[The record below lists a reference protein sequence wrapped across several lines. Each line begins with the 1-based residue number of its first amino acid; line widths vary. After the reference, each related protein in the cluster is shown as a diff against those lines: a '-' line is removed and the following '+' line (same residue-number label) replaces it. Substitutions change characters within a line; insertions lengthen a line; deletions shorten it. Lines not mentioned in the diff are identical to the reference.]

1 MAFVL
6 RKPARP
12 GDPIDPDRINA
23 PVAPGASRSPQIPGE
38 VPDRSSVPDKGVLPV
53 PPPAGEI
60 RRPRSEYGTAQ
71 RIMGVYAATEG
82 KEDDPA
88 RFEQT
93 TASYEELRKANPA
106 LRTPVRPTAGYALTE
121 GTRLANPELTALS
134 DGADTIAADE

>member
-1 MAFVL
+1 M
-6 RKPARP
+6 
-12 GDPIDPDRINA
+12 PD
-23 PVAPGASRSPQIPGE
+23 E
-38 VPDRSSVPDKGVLPV
+38 GVLPV

-71 RIMGVYAATEG
+71 RIMGVYAATSG